1 MADHSFAIYSSRSYM
16 TVYNYR
22 NWEENT
28 AIGSRRGQKGR
39 TEMQFR
45 RPSKHSLCIAALLA
59 SLLLPS
65 YAPAQQQDAPPKV
78 KIDWQEGPTVGKLG
92 DLAEIKVPEGYRFAG
107 ADGTRKFLELT
118 QNPPSGNEL
127 GVLIP
132 ERKENEEA
140 NGFWFVI
147 FEFNNIGYVK
157 DDDRDKLNANNLLKE
172 LQSNTEEGNKERA
185 KRGWPAYNID
195 GWYKQPYYDVSTRN
209 LTWATRGHA
218 LENGKE
224 EKSVNYSVRI
234 LGRRGTVDVDLVLGP
249 DLVST
254 VLPRFA
260 DVLGGFSF
268 KSGHSYAE
276 FRPGDKVAEYGLAA
290 LVAGGATAIAFK
302 TGLLA
307 KFWKLIVAM
316 FVALSAM
323 LKRMAKYFKRVLTGK
338 ASEETTE
345 PE

>member
-1 MADHSFAIYSSRSYM
+1 MRFARHSR
-16 TVYNYR
+16 V
-22 NWEENT
+22 
-28 AIGSRRGQKGR
+28 
-39 TEMQFR
+39 
-45 RPSKHSLCIAALLA
+45 SLHIAALLG
-59 SLLLPS
+59 LLALPFS
-65 YAPAQQQDAPPKV
+65 APAQEQDAAPKV
-78 KIDWQEGPTVGKLG
+78 KIDWQDGPTVGKLG
-92 DLAEIKVPEGYRFAG
+92 GLAEIKVPEGYRFAG

-132 ERKENEEA
+132 ERKENDPS

-147 FEFNNIGYVK
+147 FEFHEIGYVK
-157 DDDRDKLNANNLLKE
+157 DDDRDKLNADNLLKE
-172 LQSNTEEGNKERA
+172 LQTNTEQGNKERA
-185 KRGWPAYNID
+185 KHGWPSYTID
-195 GWYKQPYYDVSTRN
+195 GWYKPPYYDVSTRN
-209 LTWATRGHA
+209 LTWATRGHS

-249 DLVST
+249 DAVST

-260 DVLGGFSF
+260 DMLGGFSF

-316 FVALSAM
+316 FLALFAM
-323 LKRMAKYFKRVLTGK
+323 LKRMVNYFKRVLTGK

>member
-1 MADHSFAIYSSRSYM
+1 MRFARLS
-16 TVYNYR
+16 N
-22 NWEENT
+22 
-28 AIGSRRGQKGR
+28 
-39 TEMQFR
+39 
-45 RPSKHSLCIAALLA
+45 HSLYIAALLA
-59 SLLLPS
+59 LLAMPLS
-65 YAPAQQQDAPPKV
+65 APAQEQDAAPKV
-78 KIDWQEGPTVGKLG
+78 KIDWQDGPTVGKLG
-92 DLAEIKVPEGYRFAG
+92 SLAEIKVPEGYRFAG

-132 ERKENEEA
+132 ERKENEPSG
-140 NGFWFVI
+140 GFWFVI
-147 FEFNNIGYVK
+147 FEFHEIGYVK
-157 DDDRDKLNANNLLKE
+157 DDDRDKLNAGNLLKE
-172 LQSNTEEGNKERA
+172 LQTNTEEGNKERA
-185 KRGWPAYNID
+185 KRGWPSYMID
-195 GWYKQPYYDVSTRN
+195 GWYKPPYYEVSTKN

-218 LENGKE
+218 LENGKDE
-224 EKSVNYSVRI
+224 NSVNYSVRI
-234 LGRRGTVDVDLVLGP
+234 LGRRGTMDVDLVLGP
-249 DLVST
+249 DIVST

-268 KSGHSYAE
+268 NSGHSYAE

-290 LVAGGATAIAFK
+290 LVAGGAAAVAFK

-323 LKRMAKYFKRVLTGK
+323 LKRMVNYIKRVLSGK
-338 ASEETTE
+338 ASEETTQ

>member
-1 MADHSFAIYSSRSYM
+1 MRLA
-16 TVYNYR
+16 
-22 NWEENT
+22 
-28 AIGSRRGQKGR
+28 
-39 TEMQFR
+39 
-45 RPSKHSLCIAALLA
+45 PLSKHSLYLAALLA
-59 SLLLPS
+59 LLALPFS
-65 YAPAQQQDAPPKV
+65 APAQEQDTAPKV
-78 KIDWQEGPTVGKLG
+78 RIDWQDGPAIGKLG
-92 DLAEIKVPEGYRFAG
+92 DLAEIKVPEGFRFAG

-118 QNPPSGNEL
+118 QNPPSGSEL

-132 ERKENEEA
+132 ARKENEQA
-140 NGFWFVI
+140 GDFWFVI
-147 FEFNNIGYVK
+147 FEFHEIGYVK
-157 DDDRDKLNANNLLKE
+157 DDDRDKLNADALLKE
-172 LQSNTEEGNKERA
+172 LQTNTEEGNKERA

-195 GWYKQPYYDVSTRN
+195 GWYKPPFYDVSTKN

-224 EKSVNYSVRI
+224 DKSVNYSVRI
-234 LGRRGTVDVDLVLGP
+234 LGRHGTMDVDLVLGP
-249 DLVST
+249 DAVST

-260 DVLGGFSF
+260 NVLGGFSF

-290 LVAGGATAIAFK
+290 LVAGGATAVAFK

-323 LKRMAKYFKRVLTGK
+323 IKRAVNYLKRVLTGK

>member
-1 MADHSFAIYSSRSYM
+1 MHLARHSKPPLYLAAL
-16 TVYNYR
+16 V
-22 NWEENT
+22 
-28 AIGSRRGQKGR
+28 
-39 TEMQFR
+39 
-45 RPSKHSLCIAALLA
+45 ALLA
-59 SLLLPS
+59 LPFS
-65 YAPAQQQDAPPKV
+65 APAQEQDTAPKV
-78 KIDWQEGPTVGKLG
+78 KIDWQDGPTIGKLG

-118 QNPPSGNEL
+118 QNPPSGSEL

-132 ERKENEEA
+132 ARKENEESNA
-140 NGFWFVI
+140 FWFVI
-147 FEFNNIGYVK
+147 FEFHEIGYVK
-157 DDDRDKLNANNLLKE
+157 DDDRDKLNPDNLLKE
-172 LQSNTEEGNKERA
+172 LQTNTEEGNKERA

-195 GWYKQPYYDVSTRN
+195 GWYKPPFYDVSTKN

-224 EKSVNYSVRI
+224 DKSVNYSIRI
-234 LGRRGTVDVDLVLGP
+234 LGRHGTMDVDLVLGP
-249 DLVST
+249 DVVSS

-260 DVLGGFSF
+260 DVLKGFSF
-268 KSGHSYAE
+268 KTGHSYAE

-323 LKRMAKYFKRVLTGK
+323 IKRGVNYLKRVLTGK
-338 ASEETTE
+338 ASEETTQSE
-345 PE
+345 

>member
-1 MADHSFAIYSSRSYM
+1 MRLARHPKPSFY
-16 TVYNYR
+16 
-22 NWEENT
+22 
-28 AIGSRRGQKGR
+28 
-39 TEMQFR
+39 
-45 RPSKHSLCIAALLA
+45 IAVLLALLA
-59 SLLLPS
+59 LPLS
-65 YAPAQQQDAPPKV
+65 APAQEKDTAPKV
-78 KIDWQEGPTVGKLG
+78 KIDWQDGPTVGKLG
-92 DLAEIKVPEGYRFAG
+92 DLAEIKVPVGYRFAG

-118 QNPPSGNEL
+118 QNPPSGAEL

-132 ERKENEEA
+132 EREQGNEQAGE
-140 NGFWFVI
+140 FWFVI
-147 FEFNNIGYVK
+147 FEFREIGYVK
-157 DDDRDKLNANNLLKE
+157 DDDRDKLNADALLKE
-172 LQSNTEEGNKERA
+172 LQANTEEGNKERA

-195 GWYKQPYYDVSTRN
+195 GWYKPPFYDVSTKN

-224 EKSVNYSVRI
+224 DKSVNYSVRI
-234 LGRRGTVDVDLVLGP
+234 LGRHGTMDVDLVLGP
-249 DLVST
+249 DAVST
-254 VLPRFA
+254 VVPRFA
-260 DVLGGFSF
+260 NVLGGFSF

-290 LVAGGATAIAFK
+290 LVAGGAAAVAFK

-316 FVALSAM
+316 FVGLSAM
-323 LKRMAKYFKRVLTGK
+323 LKRMYNYFKRVLSGK

>member
-1 MADHSFAIYSSRSYM
+1 MPLPRHPKP
-16 TVYNYR
+16 T
-22 NWEENT
+22 
-28 AIGSRRGQKGR
+28 
-39 TEMQFR
+39 
-45 RPSKHSLCIAALLA
+45 LCIAALLVLVA
-59 SLLLPS
+59 LPLS
-65 YAPAQQQDAPPKV
+65 APAQEQAATPKV
-78 KIDWQEGPTVGKLG
+78 KIDWQDGPTVGKLG

-118 QNPPSGNEL
+118 QNPPNGAEL

-132 ERKENEEA
+132 ERKQNEEA
-140 NGFWFVI
+140 GEFWFVI
-147 FEFNNIGYVK
+147 FEFHEIGYVK
-157 DDDRDKLNANNLLKE
+157 DDDRDKLNADALLKE
-172 LQSNTEEGNKERA
+172 LQTNTEEGNKERA

-195 GWYKQPYYDVSTRN
+195 GWYKPPFYDVSTKN

-224 EKSVNYSVRI
+224 DKSVNYSIRI
-234 LGRRGTVDVDLVLGP
+234 LGRHGTMDVDLVLGP
-249 DLVST
+249 DVVDN

-260 DVLGGFSF
+260 EVLKGFSF

-290 LVAGGATAIAFK
+290 LVAGGATAIALK

-307 KFWKLIVAM
+307 KFWKLIVAL

-323 LKRMAKYFKRVLTGK
+323 LKRAVNYIKRVLTGK
-338 ASEETTE
+338 ASEETTQSE
-345 PE
+345 

>member
-1 MADHSFAIYSSRSYM
+1 MPFAPI
-16 TVYNYR
+16 
-22 NWEENT
+22 
-28 AIGSRRGQKGR
+28 
-39 TEMQFR
+39 
-45 RPSKHSLCIAALLA
+45 SKHALYFVALLA
-59 SLLLPS
+59 LLTVPFS
-65 YAPAQQQDAPPKV
+65 APAQEQGTAPKV
-78 KIDWQEGPTVGKLG
+78 KIDWQDGPTVGKLG

-132 ERKENEEA
+132 ERRENEPSS
-140 NGFWFVI
+140 GFWFVI
-147 FEFNNIGYVK
+147 FEFHGIGYVK
-157 DDDRDKLNANNLLKE
+157 DDDRDKLDANALLKE
-172 LQSNTEEGNKERA
+172 LQTNTEEGNKERA

-195 GWYKQPYYDVSTRN
+195 GWYKPPFYDVSTKN
-209 LTWATRGHA
+209 LTWATRGHGF
-218 LENGKE
+218 ENGKE

-234 LGRRGTVDVDLVLGP
+234 LGRRGTMDVDLVLGP
-249 DLVST
+249 DIVSD

-260 DVLGGFSF
+260 NVLGGFSF
-268 KSGHSYAE
+268 KTGHSYAE

-290 LVAGGATAIAFK
+290 LVAGGATAIALK

-323 LKRMAKYFKRVLTGK
+323 IKRAFNYLKRVLTGK
-338 ASEETTE
+338 ASEETTQSE
-345 PE
+345 